1 TTMRGHFVENRIS
14 VLSPNTQQSR
24 AVHLNTHIDFDDCCD
39 EQPGAERSLALP
51 LGMHIT
57 SKRDRRGR
65 LLHDQDLYLAAF
77 GSDKIAVLS
86 TAALS
91 AAGPLDQVHDEHDLI
106 DVPGGPA
113 GLAMDEGRDQLYV
126 LAR

>member
-1 TTMRGHFVENRIS
+1 
-14 VLSPNTQQSR
+14 
-24 AVHLNTHIDFDDCCD
+24 
-39 EQPGAERSLALP
+39 
-51 LGMHIT
+51 
-57 SKRDRRGR
+57 
-65 LLHDQDLYLAAF
+65 AAF

-126 LAR
+126 LARFSNELVVIDTHRRRIVDRHAMPTPEPAHVIEGRRFLYDARLTSANGTVACASCHVFGDLDTLSWDLGAPDAE